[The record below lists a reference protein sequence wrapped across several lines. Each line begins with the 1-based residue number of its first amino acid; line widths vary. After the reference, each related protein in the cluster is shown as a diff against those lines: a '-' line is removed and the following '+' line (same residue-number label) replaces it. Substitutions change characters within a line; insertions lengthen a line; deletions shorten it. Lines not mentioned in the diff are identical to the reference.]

1 MIEFY
6 KKQIFLSMVFILLF
20 SCDVEEKV
28 KGKIDEID
36 DAYINISGN
45 LSHNDSSITVGIVF
59 LLEGSVSLDLD
70 KLSLDLENLE
80 LVNGSISLFNGNYT
94 IFDVNPGEYYVVA
107 IEDNNANLEYDPN
120 VDRVGLYGF
129 NLYKLDP
136 VPNVVTVNDEDVEDI
151 NINYFFLLDGPL
163 RGFLEK

>member
-94 IFDVNPGEYYVVA
+94 IFDVTEGEYYIVA
-107 IEDNNANLEYDPN
+107 IEDNNANLLYDPDI
-120 VDRVGLYGF
+120 DRVGLYGF
-129 NLYKLDP
+129 NLYEFDP
-136 VPNVVTVNDEDVEDI
+136 IPNVVKVTDEDLEDI
-151 NINYFFLLDGPL
+151 NINYFFLLESPL
-163 RGFLEK
+163 MDF